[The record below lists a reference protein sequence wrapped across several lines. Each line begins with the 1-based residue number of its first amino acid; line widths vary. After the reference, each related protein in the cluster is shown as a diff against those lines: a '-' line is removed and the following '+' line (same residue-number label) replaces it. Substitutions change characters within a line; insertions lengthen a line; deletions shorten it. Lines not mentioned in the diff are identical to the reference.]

1 MTTDDERITY
11 LAGERAGAL
20 DDMERRDLDELKG
33 HLADPAVWAEPE
45 GDLEDLVVAAIAA
58 ETAGS
63 VTPAPRRAPSANR
76 ARWRHPGFAI
86 GAVAAAAAVLVAAVL
101 VIPNDPGSSPQLAA
115 VLAPTDLAPNAGGQ
129 ATFTRTDSGWRIEL
143 NATGLPRRDGGRFY
157 QAWLKGDDDV
167 LVAIGSFNEGEDVV
181 LWAGVSPSDYPTLTI
196 TEEAADGDPAS
207 SGRRVLVGPIQ
218 DG

>member
-1 MTTDDERITY
+1 MTTDDERTAY
-11 LAGERAGAL
+11 LAGEGSGAM
-20 DDMERRDLDELKG
+20 DDLERRDLDELKG
-33 HLADPAVWAEPE
+33 FLADPAVWAEPE

-58 ETAGS
+58 EAAGP
-63 VTPAPRRAPSANR
+63 VAAPKRAVR
-76 ARWRHPGFAI
+76 ERWRHPGFAL

-101 VIPNDPGSSPQLAA
+101 VVPDDRGSSPPLAA
-115 VLAPTDLAPNAGGQ
+115 TLAPTDLAPNAAGK

-143 NATGLPRRDGGRFY
+143 DATGLPRRDDGRFY

-181 LWAGVSPSDYPTLTI
+181 LWAGVSPLDHPTLTI

-207 SGRRVLVGPIQ
+207 SGRRVLVGAIDDP
-218 DG
+218 